1 LNREENKLAES
12 IKRFSEEKIYKFLKS
27 ALKAVN
33 VRDDVLEHVARGLLS
48 ASTRGV
54 DSHGIRLLPHYIA
67 AVEGGRINPDPQ
79 YRFEQTASATGTF
92 DADHTFGH
100 AAGIEA
106 MHKAMAIAD
115 DAGAGLVSVYNST
128 HCGTSAFFA
137 LEAAKKDYIGL
148 SFTHANSLLNTPNAI
163 RPFFGLNPIAMA
175 VPCDGEEP
183 FCYDSAPSV
192 ITWNKLLQMR
202 QENIDAPL
210 LSGADD
216 KGIPTIDSHKITQL
230 LPIGGYK
237 GFGLAMIVDILC
249 GLFTGMPV
257 GRDISDMYKTPLS
270 QKRYLGQFYMA
281 IKITAFQP
289 LDIFKKRMKKLMDDV
304 RNEPKSDSNI
314 AVMVP
319 GDPEKKNFAD
329 RIKNGI
335 PVKEHDLNAFKMF
348 TDKYGIESLA

>member
-1 LNREENKLAES
+1 MANDV
-12 IKRFSEEKIYKFLKS
+12 KRFSADRIYGFLIP
-27 ALKAVN
+27 ALKAAK
-33 VRDDVLEHVARGLLS
+33 VRDDVAKHVAEGLLN
-48 ASTRGV
+48 ASVRGV

-67 AVEGGRINPDPQ
+67 SVEGGRINPDPQ
-79 YRFEQTASATGTF
+79 YRFERTASAAGTF

-106 MHKAMAIAD
+106 MRKAIDMANS
-115 DAGAGLVSVYNST
+115 AGVGVVSVYNST

-137 LEAAKKDYIGL
+137 LAAAKKDFIGFA
-148 SFTHANSLLNTPNAI
+148 FTHANSLLNTPNST

-175 VPCDGEEP
+175 VPCEGEEP

-192 ITWNKLLQMR
+192 ITWNKLLQLR

-216 KGIPTIDSHKITQL
+216 KGIPTNDPHKITQL

-249 GLFTGMPV
+249 GLLAGMPV

-270 QKRYLGQFYMA
+270 QKRYLGQLYMA
-281 IKITAFQP
+281 IKIDAFQP
-289 LDIFKKRMKKLMDDV
+289 LDTFKRRMKKLMDDV
-304 RNEPKSDSNI
+304 HNEPKTDANNAI
-314 AVMVP
+314 MAP
-319 GDPEKKNFAD
+319 GDPEKKAAAE
-329 RIKNGI
+329 RLKNGI
-335 PVKEHDLNAFKMF
+335 PVKEHDLNAFKALA
-348 TDKYGIESLA
+348 DKYGLDFLT

>member
-1 LNREENKLAES
+1 MAES
-12 IKRFSEEKIYKFLKS
+12 TKRFGEEKIYKFLES

-33 VRDDVLEHVARGLLS
+33 VRDDVIKHVAKGLLN
-48 ASTRGV
+48 ASIRGV

-79 YRFEQTASATGTF
+79 YRFEHTASAAGTF

-106 MHKAMAIAD
+106 IHKAMDIAD
-115 DAGAGLVSVYNST
+115 TAGAGMVSVYNST

-148 SFTHANSLLNTPNAI
+148 SFTHANSLLNTPNTT
-163 RPFFGLNPIAMA
+163 RPFFGLNPVAMA

-216 KGIPTIDSHKITQL
+216 KGIPTIDPHKITQL

-249 GLFTGMPV
+249 GLLTGMPV

-281 IKITAFQP
+281 IKIAAFQP

-304 RNEPKSDSNI
+304 RNEPKTDTNI
-314 AVMVP
+314 AIMVP

-335 PVKEHDLNAFKMF
+335 PIKEHDLKAF
-348 TDKYGIESLA
+348 ESLAVKYKLILL

>member
-1 LNREENKLAES
+1 MADS
-12 IKRFSEEKIYKFLKS
+12 TKRFSADKISGFLES
-27 ALKAVN
+27 ALKAVK
-33 VRDDVLEHVARGLLS
+33 VRDDVIKHVAQGLLN
-48 ASTRGV
+48 ASIRGV

-79 YRFEQTASATGTF
+79 YRFESTASAAGTF

-106 MHKAMAIAD
+106 MHRAVDMANS
-115 DAGAGLVSVYNST
+115 AGAGIVSVYNST

-137 LEAAKKDYIGL
+137 LEAAKKDFIGL
-148 SFTHANSLLNTPNAI
+148 AFTHANSLLNTPDTT

-175 VPCDGEEP
+175 VPCEGEEP

-192 ITWNKLLQMR
+192 ITWNKLLQLR

-216 KGIPTIDSHKITQL
+216 KGIPTSDPHKITQL

-249 GLFTGMPV
+249 GLLTGMPV

-270 QKRYLGQFYMA
+270 QKRYLGQLYMA
-281 IKITAFQP
+281 IKIGAFQP
-289 LDIFKKRMKKLMDDV
+289 LDVFKKRMKKLMDDV
-304 RNEPKSDSNI
+304 RNEPKTDGNNAI
-314 AVMVP
+314 MVS
-319 GDPEKKNFAD
+319 GDPEKKAASE
-329 RIKNGI
+329 RLKNGI
-335 PVKEHDLNAFKMF
+335 PVKEHDLNAFKALA
-348 TDKYGIESLA
+348 DKYGIKFFE

>member
-1 LNREENKLAES
+1 MSDS
-12 IKRFSEEKIYKFLKS
+12 IKRFSADRIYGFLES
-27 ALKAVN
+27 ALKAVR
-33 VRDDVLEHVARGLLS
+33 VRDDVIKHVAEGLLS
-48 ASTRGV
+48 ASIRGV

-79 YRFEQTASATGTF
+79 YRFESTAFATGTF

-106 MHKAMAIAD
+106 VHKAMDMANRS
-115 DAGAGLVSVYNST
+115 GAGVVSVYNST

-137 LEAAKKDYIGL
+137 LEAAKKDFIGL
-148 SFTHANSLLNTPNAI
+148 AFTHANSLLNTPNTT

-175 VPCDGEEP
+175 VPCEGEEP

-192 ITWNKLLQMR
+192 ITWNKLLQLR

-216 KGIPTIDSHKITQL
+216 KGIPTSDPHKITQL

-249 GLFTGMPV
+249 GLLTGMPV

-270 QKRYLGQFYMA
+270 QKRYLGQLYMA
-281 IKITAFQP
+281 IKIDAFQP
-289 LDIFKKRMKKLMDDV
+289 LDVFKKRMKKLMDDV
-304 RNEPKSDSNI
+304 RNEPRTNSNN
-314 AVMVP
+314 AVMVS
-319 GDPEKKNFAD
+319 GDPEKKAAAE
-329 RIKNGI
+329 RLKNGI
-335 PVKEHDLNAFKMF
+335 PVKEHDVNAFKALS
-348 TDKYGIESLA
+348 DKYGIKIFE

>member
-1 LNREENKLAES
+1 MS
-12 IKRFSEEKIYKFLKS
+12 DGIKRFSADRIYEFLQS
-27 ALKAVN
+27 ALMAVK
-33 VRDDVLEHVARGLLS
+33 VRDDVIKHVSEGLLN
-48 ASTRGV
+48 ASIRGV
-54 DSHGIRLLPHYIA
+54 DSHGIRLLPHYVA
-67 AVEGGRINPDPQ
+67 SVEGGRINPNPQ
-79 YRFEQTASATGTF
+79 YRFESTASAAGTF

-106 MHKAMAIAD
+106 MHRAVDMASG
-115 DAGAGLVSVYNST
+115 AGAGIVSVYNST

-137 LEAAKKDYIGL
+137 LEAAKKGLIGL
-148 SFTHANSLLNTPNAI
+148 AFTHANSLLNTPNTT

-175 VPCDGEEP
+175 VPCEGEEP

-192 ITWNKLLQMR
+192 ITWNKLLQLK

-216 KGIPTIDSHKITQL
+216 KGIPTSDPHKITQL

-249 GLFTGMPV
+249 GLLTGMPV

-270 QKRYLGQFYMA
+270 QKRYLGQIYMA
-281 IKITAFQP
+281 INIGAFQP
-289 LDIFKKRMKKLMDDV
+289 IDVFKNRMKKLMDDV
-304 RNEPKSDSNI
+304 RNEPKTDGNI

-319 GDPEKKNFAD
+319 GDPEKKAATE
-329 RIKNGI
+329 RLKNGI
-335 PVKEHDLNAFKMF
+335 PVKEHDLNAFKVLA
-348 TDKYGIESLA
+348 DKYGIKFF

>member
-1 LNREENKLAES
+1 MSDS
-12 IKRFSEEKIYKFLKS
+12 IKRFSADKIYEFLVS

-33 VRDDVLEHVARGLLS
+33 VRDDVAKHVAEGLLN
-48 ASTRGV
+48 ASIRGV

-67 AVEGGRINPDPQ
+67 SVEGGRINPDPQ
-79 YRFEQTASATGTF
+79 YRFESTASAAGTF

-106 MHKAMAIAD
+106 MHKAMDKANS
-115 DAGAGLVSVYNST
+115 AGAGIVSVYNST

-137 LEAAKKDYIGL
+137 LEAAKRDYIGL
-148 SFTHANSLLNTPNAI
+148 AFTHANSLLNTPNTT

-175 VPCDGEEP
+175 VPCEGEEP

-192 ITWNKLLQMR
+192 ITWNNLLQLR
-202 QENIDAPL
+202 QENIDAPF

-216 KGIPTIDSHKITQL
+216 KGIPTSDPHKITQL

-249 GLFTGMPV
+249 GLLTGMPA

-281 IKITAFQP
+281 IKIDAFQP
-289 LDIFKKRMKKLMDDV
+289 LDVFKNRMKKIMDDV
-304 RNEPKSDSNI
+304 RNEPRANSNNAI
-314 AVMVP
+314 MVP
-319 GDPEKKNFAD
+319 GDPEKKAAAE
-329 RIKNGI
+329 RLRNGI
-335 PVKEHDLNAFKMF
+335 PVKEHDLNAFKALA
-348 TDKYGIESLA
+348 DKYGIKFLE

>member
-1 LNREENKLAES
+1 MS
-12 IKRFSEEKIYKFLKS
+12 DSTKRFSADKISGFLES
-27 ALKAVN
+27 ALKAVR
-33 VRDDVLEHVARGLLS
+33 VRDDVIKHVAEGLLN
-48 ASTRGV
+48 ASIRGV

-79 YRFEQTASATGTF
+79 YRFESTASAAGTF

-106 MHKAMAIAD
+106 MHRAVDMANS
-115 DAGAGLVSVYNST
+115 AGAGIVSVYNST

-137 LEAAKKDYIGL
+137 LEAAKKDFIGL
-148 SFTHANSLLNTPNAI
+148 AFTHANSLLNTPNTT
-163 RPFFGLNPIAMA
+163 RPFFGLNPVAMA
-175 VPCDGEEP
+175 VPCEGEEP

-192 ITWNKLLQMR
+192 ITWNKLLQLR

-216 KGIPTIDSHKITQL
+216 RGIPTSDPHKITQL

-249 GLFTGMPV
+249 GLLTGMPV

-270 QKRYLGQFYMA
+270 QKRYLGQIYMA
-281 IKITAFQP
+281 IKIGAFQP
-289 LDIFKKRMKKLMDDV
+289 LDVFKKRMKKLMDDV
-304 RNEPKSDSNI
+304 RNEPRANSNNAI
-314 AVMVP
+314 MVS
-319 GDPEKKNFAD
+319 GDPEKKASSE
-329 RIKNGI
+329 RLKNGI
-335 PVKEHDLNAFKMF
+335 SVKEHDLNAFKALA
-348 TDKYGIESLA
+348 DKYGIKFFE

>member
-1 LNREENKLAES
+1 MSES
-12 IKRFSEEKIYKFLKS
+12 IKRFSADRIYEFLQS

-33 VRDDVLEHVARGLLS
+33 VRDDVIKHVAEGLLN
-48 ASTRGV
+48 ASMRGV
-54 DSHGIRLLPHYIA
+54 DSHGIRLLPHYVA

-79 YRFEQTASATGTF
+79 YRFKSTASATGTF

-106 MHKAMAIAD
+106 MRKAMDMANS
-115 DAGAGLVSVYNST
+115 AGAGIVSVYNST

-137 LEAAKKDYIGL
+137 LEAAKKDFIGL
-148 SFTHANSLLNTPNAI
+148 AFTHANSLLNTPNTT

-175 VPCDGEEP
+175 VPCEGEEP

-192 ITWNKLLQMR
+192 ITWNKLLQLR

-216 KGIPTIDSHKITQL
+216 KGIPTSDPHKITQL

-249 GLFTGMPV
+249 GLLTGMPM

-270 QKRYLGQFYMA
+270 QKRYLGQLYMA
-281 IKITAFQP
+281 IKIEAFQP
-289 LDIFKKRMKKLMDDV
+289 LEVFKKRMEKLMNDV
-304 RNEPKSDSNI
+304 RNEPKTDGNI
-314 AVMVP
+314 AVMVS
-319 GDPEKKNFAD
+319 GDPEKKAVSE
-329 RIKNGI
+329 RSGNGI
-335 PVKEHDLNAFKMF
+335 PIKEHDLNAFKALA
-348 TDKYGIESLA
+348 DKYGIKSF

>member
-1 LNREENKLAES
+1 MAEGT
-12 IKRFSEEKIYKFLKS
+12 KRFSEERIYNFLKS

-33 VRDDVLEHVARGLLS
+33 VRGDVLEHVARGLIS
-48 ASTRGV
+48 ASIRGV
-54 DSHGIRLLPHYIA
+54 DSHGIRLLPNYIA

-115 DAGAGLVSVYNST
+115 GAGAGMVSVYNST

-137 LEAAKKDYIGL
+137 LEAAKNDYIGL
-148 SFTHANSLLNTPNAI
+148 SFTHANSLLNTPNTT

-216 KGIPTIDSHKITQL
+216 KGIPTIDPHKITQL